1 MSQADAGMKGV
12 TDPTEPRRR
21 AEIGRAESLSEEATP
36 SGPLLATSPLELAV
50 GPDAARRYEAA
61 LARLATRDRDVV
73 RGRIELQWSY
83 RKLAEELG
91 TTTAAARA
99 RVTRAL
105 GRLIEAMSE

>member
-1 MSQADAGMKGV
+1 MSQADADAGMKDGQA
-12 TDPTEPRRR
+12 D
-21 AEIGRAESLSEEATP
+21 SFSEEATQ
-36 SGPLLATSPLELAV
+36 SGPGPATTPIELAV

-61 LARLATRDRDVV
+61 LGRLGPRDRDVV

-83 RKLAEELG
+83 RKLAEALG
-91 TTTAAARA
+91 MTTAAARA